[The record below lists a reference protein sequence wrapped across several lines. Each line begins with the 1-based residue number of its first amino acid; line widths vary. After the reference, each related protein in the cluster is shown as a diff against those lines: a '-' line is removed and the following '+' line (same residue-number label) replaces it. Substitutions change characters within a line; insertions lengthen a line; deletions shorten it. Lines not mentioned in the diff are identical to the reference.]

1 MILTKREEQLI
12 DDFGALARK
21 KGYREETI
29 ELALMLCNT
38 VDMVEKYGSEEQA
51 LEEVIKL
58 CEQYDSGRAF
68 IAAVGALIGL

>member
-1 MILTKREEQLI
+1 MLDEETGKRI
-12 DDFGALARK
+12 DYFDDLATS

-29 ELALMLCNT
+29 ELALMLCHT
-38 VDMVEKYGSEEQA
+38 VDMVEKYGSAEQA

-68 IAAVGALIGL
+68 IAAVGDLIGL